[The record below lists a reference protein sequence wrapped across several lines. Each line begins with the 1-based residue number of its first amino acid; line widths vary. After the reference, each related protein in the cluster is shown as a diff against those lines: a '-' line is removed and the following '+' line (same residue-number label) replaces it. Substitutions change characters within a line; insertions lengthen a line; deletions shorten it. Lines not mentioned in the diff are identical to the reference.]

1 MADVTAVVI
10 LLILALI
17 AAGLATAS
25 IAVGR
30 LNLLALA
37 FVFFLL
43 ATLVPHI
50 TT

>member
-1 MADVTAVVI
+1 MTAVII

-37 FVFFLL
+37 FVFYVL
-43 ATLVPHI
+43 AVLVPHI
-50 TT
+50 AT

>member
-1 MADVTAVVI
+1 MTAVVI

-17 AAGLATAS
+17 SAGLATAS

-37 FVFFLL
+37 FVFYLL
-43 ATLVPHI
+43 AVLAPHVA
-50 TT
+50 T